1 MDAKNLRDDELLTAF
16 SQGMLEGFNLL
27 YSRFSESVYFF
38 VYNLAGDKETAED
51 ITADTFVKL
60 WQKKDLIKDYSNI
73 KTYLFTTARNCF
85 IDYYRRSAKSLKN
98 KESYS
103 YYHTGDEELPVLHSM
118 IRTEFMQEVFAA
130 MDKLPPQCSKIIKM
144 TFINGMDNHE
154 IAAELNLSVNTIR
167 GQKQRGINL
176 LRKIIRLSIFFI
188 LFF

>member
-1 MDAKNLRDDELLTAF
+1 MDAKNFRQDELLAAF
-16 SQGMLEGFNLL
+16 SQGMLEGFNFL
-27 YSRFSESVYFF
+27 YNKFSESVYFF
-38 VYNLAGDKETAED
+38 IYNLAGDKETAED

-60 WQKKDLIKDYSNI
+60 WQKKDSIKDYTNI

-85 IDYYRRSAKSLKN
+85 IDYHRRAIKSIKN
-98 KESYS
+98 KENYS
-103 YYHTGDEELPVLHSM
+103 YYHTGDEELPVLHSL
-118 IRTEFMQEVFAA
+118 IITEFMHEIFVA

-144 TFINGMDNHE
+144 TFIDGMDNHE

-176 LRKIIRLSIFFI
+176 LRKIIRFSVFFI